1 MEKADLIRE
10 AINKAVSG
18 LHLDENEAGAVMD
31 IIMEGEA
38 TPAQIAALL
47 IALRLKGETVEEIT
61 GFARVMRSKA
71 TPIHTRHE
79 TVVDTC
85 GTGGDGVNTF
95 NISTAAAL
103 VVAGCG
109 VPVAKHGNRSVSSRC
124 GSADVLEALG
134 INIGL
139 TPAQKEECLD
149 RIGIAFLFAPALHGA
164 MKHAAGPRREIGVRT
179 VFNVLGPLTNP
190 AGANAQVLGVYSSDL
205 VPKLAGV
212 LARLGTKGAFVL
224 HGAGG
229 ADEITPAGPAH
240 VCRVSGGKVQ
250 NFELDP
256 LEFGIKRAP
265 LETLRGGSPP
275 ENAAIIN
282 SILSG
287 EKGPRR
293 DAVVLNAALALVAS
307 ENADSIGDALKTAS
321 QSIDSGGALKKLRDL
336 SDFTSSAAV
345 RKAIS

>member
-1 MEKADLIRE
+1 MEKTELIRE
-10 AINKAVSG
+10 AIQRVVSG
-18 LHLDENEAGAVMD
+18 SHLDEKEAGAVMD
-31 IIMEGEA
+31 VVMGGEA
-38 TPAQIAALL
+38 SPAQIAALL

-61 GFARVMRSKA
+61 GFARVMRSRA
-71 TPIHTRHE
+71 TPIRNRHK
-79 TVVDTC
+79 VLVDTC

-134 INIGL
+134 INIAL
-139 TPAQKEECLD
+139 TPEQKEECLE
-149 RIGIAFLFAPALHGA
+149 RTGIAFLFAPALHGA

-190 AGANAQVLGVYSSDL
+190 AGASAQVLGVYSREL

-212 LARLGTKGAFVL
+212 LARLGTRGAFVL

-229 ADEITPAGPAH
+229 ADEITPAGPAYI
-240 VCRVSGGKVQ
+240 CRVAGGKISS
-250 NFELDP
+250 FELDP
-256 LEFGIKRAP
+256 LDLGIKRSS
-265 LETLRGGSPP
+265 LDSLRGGSPS

-282 SILSG
+282 SVLAG

-293 DAVVLNAALALVAS
+293 DAVTLNAALALVAS
-307 ENADSIGDALKTAS
+307 
-321 QSIDSGGALKKLRDL
+321 
-336 SDFTSSAAV
+336 
-345 RKAIS
+345 